1 MMLSRFIRIQLV
13 IFLILSVIGV
23 TVMAT
28 QYMRVGDLLG
38 IGQDSITVDLP
49 SSGGLY
55 ENANVTY
62 RGSNIGR
69 VKSVELTGDGVKAH
83 LSVDSGADIPRD
95 TEVAVRSVSAIGEQ
109 YVEFLPRTDEGP
121 YLGDG
126 AEIPQER
133 VSMPVDI
140 GPILDKADALLSS
153 VPRDKL
159 TSLVNET
166 FTAFDGAGP
175 DLRKLIES
183 SKSLISKAQDS
194 SDATK
199 SLLAQLGPLLDTQVV
214 SGEDL
219 KAWVRD
225 LARFTGQLRTND
237 PQLRSVLDNAP
248 GTLREAQRTFEDVQD
263 SLPLLMANAVTL
275 GKVTYT
281 YNDSI
286 QQMLVVYPALM
297 AALQTVTTYASNHG
311 NKLPLDFHLELNEPP
326 ACTVGYL
333 APDQRRPPN
342 EVTIPATPDGIYC
355 QAPQDSPVA
364 VRGARNAPC
373 PNQPGKRAP
382 SPELCADPRGFVPLG
397 ENPTPFGP
405 PQRDVP
411 GVPPGTYDG
420 LGDQRNAQPS
430 SAQQGD
436 GRIGTAAYDP
446 GTGRYVAPD
455 GTVTIDKSLTP
466 GGAGAEGDAPAG
478 DSWQALLTAPG
489 E

>member
-62 RGSNIGR
+62 RGSNVGR
-69 VKSVELTGDGVKAH
+69 VKSVDLTRDGVKAR
-83 LSVDSGADIPRD
+83 LSVDGDARIPVD

-126 AEIPQER
+126 AEIPEER

-140 GPILDKADALLSS
+140 GPILDKADALLST

-159 TSLVNET
+159 TSLVDET
-166 FTAFDGAGP
+166 FTAFEGVGP
-175 DLRKLIES
+175 DLRRLIES
-183 SKSLISKAQDS
+183 SKTLIQDAQDS

-199 SLLAQLGPLLDTQVV
+199 SLLAELGPLLDTQVI
-214 SGEDL
+214 SGDDL
-219 KAWVRD
+219 KSWVRD
-225 LARFTGQLRTND
+225 LAAFTGQVRAND
-237 PQLRSVLDNAP
+237 PQVRSVLDNAP
-248 GTLREAQRTFEDVQD
+248 DTLREAQQTFQDVQD
-263 SLPLLMANAVTL
+263 TLPLLMANAVTL

-297 AALQTVTTYASNHG
+297 SALQTVTTYASNHG

-342 EVTIPATPDGIYC
+342 EVSVPVTPDGIYC
-355 QAPQDSPVA
+355 KLPQDSPIA
-364 VRGARNAPC
+364 VRGARNSPC

-382 SPELCADPRGFVPLG
+382 TPALCEDPQGFVPLG

-405 PQRDVP
+405 PQPDVP
-411 GVPPGTYDG
+411 GVPPGTYEG
-420 LGDQRNAQPS
+420 LGDQRNSAQPS
-430 SAQQGD
+430 SAEQGQ
-436 GRIGTAAYDP
+436 GQIGTASYDP

-455 GTVTIDKSLTP
+455 GTVTVDRSLKS
-466 GGAGAEGDAPAG
+466 ANGDAAAG
-478 DSWQALLTAPG
+478 EDSWQALLTAPG
-489 E
+489 A